1 MTPEQ
6 KQTLNDLLTQDAIET
21 IWIMLE
27 DYRELKDLPQSE
39 DEEYWQQICEAMAR
53 IEEAI

>member
-21 IWIMLE
+21 IWLKLE
-27 DYRELKDLPQSE
+27 EYRSLELARKVE
-39 DEEYWQQICEAMAR
+39 DEEEWQVICEAMAR